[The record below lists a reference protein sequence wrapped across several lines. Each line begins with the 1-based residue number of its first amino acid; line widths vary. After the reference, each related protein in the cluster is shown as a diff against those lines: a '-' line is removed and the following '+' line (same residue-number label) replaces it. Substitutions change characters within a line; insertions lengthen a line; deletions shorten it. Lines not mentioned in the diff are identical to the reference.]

1 MCYIS
6 LNKYSAKS
14 LYSPDSPTWLPTMYG
29 TDLHTFGDLT
39 RIRQNRNIRRNRRI
53 RQLLLTNEITVFTPD
68 YISKYA
74 AVTSKV
80 K

>member
-1 MCYIS
+1 MIIVV
-6 LNKYSAKS
+6 A
-14 LYSPDSPTWLPTMYG
+14 
-29 TDLHTFGDLT
+29 
-39 RIRQNRNIRRNRRI
+39 
-53 RQLLLTNEITVFTPD
+53 LLLTNEIAVFTPD